1 MDTDSTQETTPRA
14 RLAAIVA
21 RRPEL
26 AEAKIESIPAR
37 TDGGWK
43 DDKDGA
49 AHWRISFGQGS
60 GAFAVEYS
68 RGEAHRRWTKAS
80 AFESI
85 TGGFPAGFHR
95 GMSVSAA
102 LGRCRYGSTRGVLL
116 SLSEP
121 MPPDAVDVVSALC
134 MDAECYDGA
143 RDWRDFCV
151 ELGYGDDSI
160 RGRDAYY
167 ACERA
172 AKYLRRT
179 LGADY
184 EAAIEAAREL

>member
-1 MDTDSTQETTPRA
+1 METDSTQETTPRA

-21 RRPEL
+21 RHPEL

-43 DDKDGA
+43 DGSDGA
-49 AHWRISFGQGS
+49 SHWRATFGKDRA
-60 GAFAVEYS
+60 AFSVEYS
-68 RGEAHRRWTKAS
+68 RGS
-80 AFESI
+80 AYRKWKKGARFML
-85 TGGFPAGFHR
+85 R
-95 GMSVSAA
+95 GEPNLSPLPRTPGDALARARSGYVRALVMEQSVP
-102 LGRCRYGSTRGVLL
+102 V
-116 SLSEP
+116 
-121 MPPDAVDVVSALC
+121 PPDAVDVVSALC

-151 ELGYGDDSI
+151 EFGYGDDSI

-172 AKYLRRT
+172 AKYLRHT

-184 EAAIEAAREL
+184 DAALELAREL